1 MDTEKTER
9 EKKPIID
16 HITDLAA
23 EAAGTLA
30 ETAVKA
36 VGKRAKK
43 AVAKSGATPVRK
55 AARIVAKDRSFW
67 PLAKLRSASPQSPVI
82 AAAASRAGA

>member
-1 MDTEKTER
+1 MDTEKAEQ

-16 HITDLAA
+16 QMTDLAA

-36 VGKRAKK
+36 VTKCL
-43 AVAKSGATPVRK
+43 SRK
-55 AARIVAKDRSFW
+55 FLNRMNH
-67 PLAKLRSASPQSPVI
+67 L
-82 AAAASRAGA
+82 